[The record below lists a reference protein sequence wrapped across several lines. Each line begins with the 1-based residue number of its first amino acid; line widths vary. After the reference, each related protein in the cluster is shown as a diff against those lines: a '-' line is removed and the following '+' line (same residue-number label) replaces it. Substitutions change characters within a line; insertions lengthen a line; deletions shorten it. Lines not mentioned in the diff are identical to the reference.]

1 MSCNP
6 RPSQALASSFARG
19 APYQV
24 SLYIRVITCSCG
36 HVCRHDV
43 DTLWRSRRAALIKAA
58 FLPSEKMIADSTP
71 PPRWTLRSLPKVETK
86 TRWGTKTKR
95 QRSIEDVF
103 DALTPKHLRRGRLI
117 KGSPARWLHNAS
129 EPFVAV
135 ALGGS
140 VTHGHEFYAV

>member
-1 MSCNP
+1 MLLTIL
-6 RPSQALASSFARG
+6 ALAIAAFARD
-19 APYQV
+19 
-24 SLYIRVITCSCG
+24 TT

-58 FLPSEKMIADSTP
+58 FLPSEKAIADSTP
-71 PPRWTLRSLPKVETK
+71 PPRWTLRSLPKLETK

-95 QRSIEDVF
+95 QRSIEEHVF

-140 VTHGHEFYAV
+140 VTHGHESHAV